1 MNIMHCTKNIFFIC
15 LVASFLFSC
24 ASERHLLMQTDAY
37 VMNVDNVSSKEL
49 KYSGIFKSVKAII
62 LENDKVLIGKIDRMQ
77 PYQDNL
83 FVLDTDIAKGLYVF
97 NKEGKFIR
105 KIGNR
110 GSAPGEYA
118 SCDDFTINTFS
129 DEALIYD
136 SYHHKIYTYDI
147 LSGQFKGSIDMD
159 KGVYFTRMVF
169 NGGYLYT
176 TNIFFTPGIDKEPF
190 YLLNQMD
197 LKTGKPINQWLN
209 AEQYNKGWLDKLLQK
224 SVFYNVGK
232 DKSLFAYGLMDSIF
246 CIEKGTIYPYVAI
259 QSAGIV
265 QESDISI
272 EKAQLA
278 DPNARTRNIPTLLNK
293 LMRNEKILEVSDIFE
308 HNDMLY
314 FNFMRKMGYT
324 AQYNKRT
331 DELSVFSRTKN
342 DLLFKQIPN
351 QFQVP
356 LFLDADE
363 KGVFYTVQTEYLTEL
378 KSFATDG
385 YLSGDVIGK
394 RELRLLDENSNPVIL
409 YYEYRD

>member
-1 MNIMHCTKNIFFIC
+1 MNIMHCIKSISFIC

-49 KYSGIFKSVKAII
+49 KYSDIFKSVKAII

-83 FVLDTDIAKGLYVF
+83 FVLDKDIAKGLYVF

-129 DEALIYD
+129 NEALIYD

-147 LSGQFKGSIDMD
+147 LSGQFKGSLDMD
-159 KGVYFTRMVF
+159 KGVPFMRMVF

-197 LKTGKPINQWLN
+197 LKTGKPINQWLSP
-209 AEQYNKGWLDKLLQK
+209 L
-224 SVFYNVGK
+224 
-232 DKSLFAYGLMDSIF
+232 
-246 CIEKGTIYPYVAI
+246 EKVA
-259 QSAGIV
+259 
-265 QESDISI
+265 
-272 EKAQLA
+272 
-278 DPNARTRNIPTLLNK
+278 
-293 LMRNEKILEVSDIFE
+293 F
-308 HNDMLY
+308 
-314 FNFMRKMGYT
+314 
-324 AQYNKRT
+324 
-331 DELSVFSRTKN
+331 
-342 DLLFKQIPN
+342 
-351 QFQVP
+351 
-356 LFLDADE
+356 
-363 KGVFYTVQTEYLTEL
+363 
-378 KSFATDG
+378 
-385 YLSGDVIGK
+385 
-394 RELRLLDENSNPVIL
+394 
-409 YYEYRD
+409 